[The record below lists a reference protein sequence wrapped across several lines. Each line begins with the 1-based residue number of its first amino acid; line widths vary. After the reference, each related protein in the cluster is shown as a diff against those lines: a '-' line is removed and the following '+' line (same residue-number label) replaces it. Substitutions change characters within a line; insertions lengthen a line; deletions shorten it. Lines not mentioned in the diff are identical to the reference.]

1 MTEIDYLINKT
12 LTYGYANGLHSF
24 VNENNELIVIPSINA
39 YFRLEDVKTE
49 LDFKCK
55 VLNWLSYYASSNHWN
70 RYWSRKIMKY
80 INYILET
87 NFTKEDLDLI
97 YCRLGNNV
105 HPALTIKFIEN
116 NYDMNVLKKD
126 NKQ

>member
-55 VLNWLSYYASSNHWN
+55 VLNWLSYYVSSNHWN

-87 NFTKEDLDLI
+87 NFTKDDFDLI
-97 YCRLGNNV
+97 YGRLGNNV

-116 NYDMNVLKKD
+116 NYDMDVLKKG
-126 NKQ
+126 